1 MRSDV
6 GSHDSDPFL
15 MIFGLWVESCR
26 QLRRISTRIGICVM
40 ARIGGKRKA
49 PVDEE
54 PEPASD
60 AEMELEE
67 NVECT

>member
-1 MRSDV
+1 
-6 GSHDSDPFL
+6 
-15 MIFGLWVESCR
+15 
-26 QLRRISTRIGICVM
+26 M
-40 ARIGGKRKA
+40 AHIGGKRKV

-67 NVECT
+67 NVEGT